1 MPGIKLTIPRHATT
15 KESIKKPTFV
25 NAQNVSEN
33 QRQGC
38 KELFNFFLLLVKLKR
53 RNATENRIRQERG
66 SCLRT
71 DYQNRKEKD
80 SG

>member
-1 MPGIKLTIPRHATT
+1 MFPIEVVMWYKINILGMPGIKLTIPRHATT

-38 KELFNFFLLLVKLKR
+38 KELFNFFPTDVK
-53 RNATENRIRQERG
+53 A
-66 SCLRT
+66 
-71 DYQNRKEKD
+71 KEKKCYWK
-80 SG
+80 